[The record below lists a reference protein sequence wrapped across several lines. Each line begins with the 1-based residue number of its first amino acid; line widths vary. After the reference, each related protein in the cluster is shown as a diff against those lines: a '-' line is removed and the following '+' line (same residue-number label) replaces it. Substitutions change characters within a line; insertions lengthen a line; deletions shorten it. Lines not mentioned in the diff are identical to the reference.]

1 MAEIPN
7 AASASG
13 QGASERLFRVSD
25 PDHVAAHMNAKD
37 QTGMTLYQMGFLAKV
52 EHWVLNRIAENN
64 EELADD
70 VTTRLQR
77 LDDIVTNFR
86 NKIPA
91 DNPAFLQ
98 ILSWLTIDQAMYTVE
113 YLQGCQPEFFM
124 QLVDYCRLNEFN
136 DLNADLALKR
146 IRALNKT
153 RLLDRWFSPANV
165 DFVVTTLTG
174 IQ

>member
-1 MAEIPN
+1 MAENPN
-7 AASASG
+7 GAGASG
-13 QGASERLFRVSD
+13 HGAPERLFRVSD
-25 PDHVAAHMNAKD
+25 PDHVAAHLNAKD
-37 QTGMTLYQMGFLAKV
+37 QTGMTLYQMGFLGKV
-52 EHWVLNRIAENN
+52 EHWVLNRLAEKD

-70 VTTRLQR
+70 VTMRLQR
-77 LDDIVTNFR
+77 LDDIVANFR

-98 ILSWLTIDQAMYTVE
+98 ILSWLTIEQAMYTVE
-113 YLQGCQPEFFM
+113 YLQGYQDEFFM

-136 DLNADLALKR
+136 DVNADLALKR

-153 RLLDRWFSPANV
+153 RLLDRWFSKANV